1 MQKKTNKGKVGLSSG
16 DTGKEVRKLMGLNM
30 SQDPKGFTQ
39 SFLLHD
45 RVLEKGD
52 WCIWSMRI

>member
-45 RVLEKGD
+45 RVLEKGG